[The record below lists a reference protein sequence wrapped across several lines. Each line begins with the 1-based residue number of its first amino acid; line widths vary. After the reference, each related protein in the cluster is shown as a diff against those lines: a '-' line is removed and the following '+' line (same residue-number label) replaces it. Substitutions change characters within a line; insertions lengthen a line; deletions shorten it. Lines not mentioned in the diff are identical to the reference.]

1 MNTYFQFIKLFLFIL
16 LLLYKVKIIIIIK
29 RVFIIKYKMKKE
41 AEKPKKEENKY
52 LFYTQYYLI
61 AGVYHVVNV
70 VNNML
75 SYSASYSSGVKE
87 YLEEKVLLKK
97 TIIDEIIADENK
109 KKYEFDEDDYV
120 IIKMRKA
127 PISSSASVVLPVLA
141 IPKTFEN
148 NENSNAIIDE
158 IVNDIISNAILS
170 ATVDAVVNDIIN
182 NAVDLYYTKEGL
194 KGNVVPF
201 EEGLKGNV
209 VPFEEGLKGNVVPFG
224 VEGECSSLERCN

>member
-1 MNTYFQFIKLFLFIL
+1 
-16 LLLYKVKIIIIIK
+16 
-29 RVFIIKYKMKKE
+29 MKNE

-52 LFYTQYYLI
+52 LYYTQYYLI

-70 VNNML
+70 VNTML

-97 TIIDEIIADENK
+97 TIIDEIVADANK

-127 PISSSASVVLPVLA
+127 AVVQSVVPVPVQNKILEDESSSSSSRGD
-141 IPKTFEN
+141 EN
-148 NENSNAIIDE
+148 INAI
-158 IVNDIISNAILS
+158 
-170 ATVDAVVNDIIN
+170 VDAIVNDIIN
-182 NAVDLYYTKEGL
+182 NAVDLYFTK
-194 KGNVVPF
+194 

-209 VPFEEGLKGNVVPFG
+209 VPLK
-224 VEGECSSLERCN
+224 

>member
-1 MNTYFQFIKLFLFIL
+1 
-16 LLLYKVKIIIIIK
+16 
-29 RVFIIKYKMKKE
+29 MKKE

-87 YLEEKVLLKK
+87 YLEEKVQLQK

-109 KKYEFDEDDYV
+109 KKFEFDEDDYV

-127 PISSSASVVLPVLA
+127 VVVQSVVPVLA
-141 IPKTFEN
+141 VPKTFEN
-148 NENSNAIIDE
+148 NENINNMNTTVDE
-158 IVNDIISNAILS
+158 IVNEMINKAVLS
-170 ATVDAVVNDIIN
+170 STVNTIVNDIIN
-182 NAVDLYYTKEGL
+182 NAVDIVAAR
-194 KGNVVPF
+194 NSSSSCVPC
-201 EEGLKGNV
+201 V
-209 VPFEEGLKGNVVPFG
+209 S
-224 VEGECSSLERCN
+224 SSLNNDDGIMENTGATLEKQVEPSHEELYGY

>member
-1 MNTYFQFIKLFLFIL
+1 
-16 LLLYKVKIIIIIK
+16 
-29 RVFIIKYKMKKE
+29 MKKE

-87 YLEEKVLLKK
+87 YLEEKVQLQK

-109 KKYEFDEDDYV
+109 KKFEFDEDDYV

-127 PISSSASVVLPVLA
+127 PISSVSVILPVP
-141 IPKTFEN
+141 IPVPKTFEN
-148 NENSNAIIDE
+148 NENINNMNTTVDE
-158 IVNDIISNAILS
+158 IVNEMINKAVLS
-170 ATVDAVVNDIIN
+170 STVNTIVNDIIN
-182 NAVDLYYTKEGL
+182 NAVDI
-194 KGNVVPF
+194 VVAR
-201 EEGLKGNV
+201 NSSSSC
-209 VPFEEGLKGNVVPFG
+209 VPCVS
-224 VEGECSSLERCN
+224 SSLNNDDGIMENTGATLEKQVEPSHEELYGY

>member
-1 MNTYFQFIKLFLFIL
+1 
-16 LLLYKVKIIIIIK
+16 
-29 RVFIIKYKMKKE
+29 MKKE

-87 YLEEKVLLKK
+87 YLEEKVQLQK

-109 KKYEFDEDDYV
+109 KKFEFDEDDYV

-127 PISSSASVVLPVLA
+127 VVVQSVVPVLA
-141 IPKTFEN
+141 VPKTFEN
-148 NENSNAIIDE
+148 NENINNMKTTVDE
-158 IVNDIISNAILS
+158 IVNEMINKAVLS
-170 ATVDAVVNDIIN
+170 STVNTIVNDIIN
-182 NAVDLYYTKEGL
+182 NAVDI
-194 KGNVVPF
+194 VVAR
-201 EEGLKGNV
+201 NSSSSC
-209 VPFEEGLKGNVVPFG
+209 VPCVS
-224 VEGECSSLERCN
+224 SSLNNDDGIMENTGATLEKQVEPSHEELYGY

>member
-1 MNTYFQFIKLFLFIL
+1 
-16 LLLYKVKIIIIIK
+16 
-29 RVFIIKYKMKKE
+29 MKKE
-41 AEKPKKEENKY
+41 DEKMKKEENKY

-97 TIIDEIIADENK
+97 TIIDEIVADANK

-127 PISSSASVVLPVLA
+127 AVVQSVVPVPVQNKILEDESSSSSSRGD
-141 IPKTFEN
+141 EN
-148 NENSNAIIDE
+148 INAI
-158 IVNDIISNAILS
+158 
-170 ATVDAVVNDIIN
+170 VDAIVNDIIN
-182 NAVDLYYTKEGL
+182 NAVDLYFTKEEGGVKGELVPL
-194 KGNVVPF
+194 K
-201 EEGLKGNV
+201 
-209 VPFEEGLKGNVVPFG
+209 
-224 VEGECSSLERCN
+224 

>member
-1 MNTYFQFIKLFLFIL
+1 
-16 LLLYKVKIIIIIK
+16 
-29 RVFIIKYKMKKE
+29 MKNNS
-41 AEKPKKEENKY
+41 EKPKKEENKY

-109 KKYEFDEDDYV
+109 KKFEFDEDDYV

-127 PISSSASVVLPVLA
+127 PTSSSASVVLPDPCPV
-141 IPKTFEN
+141 PKTFEN
-148 NENSNAIIDE
+148 NADDNNMNATVDE
-158 IVNDIISNAILS
+158 IINDIINNAILS
-170 ATVDAVVNDIIN
+170 STVDAVVNDIIN
-182 NAVDLYYTKEGL
+182 NAVDIVAAR
-194 KGNVVPF
+194 NSSSSCVPC
-201 EEGLKGNV
+201 V
-209 VPFEEGLKGNVVPFG
+209 
-224 VEGECSSLERCN
+224 SSLNDDDDGMPHHKSSIITSSYYAQFV

>member
-1 MNTYFQFIKLFLFIL
+1 
-16 LLLYKVKIIIIIK
+16 
-29 RVFIIKYKMKKE
+29 MKKE

-87 YLEEKVLLKK
+87 YLEEKVLLQK

-127 PISSSASVVLPVLA
+127 PISSVSVILPVLA
-141 IPKTFEN
+141 VPKTFEN
-148 NENSNAIIDE
+148 NENISNMNATVDE
-158 IVNDIISNAILS
+158 IVNEMINKAVLS
-170 ATVDAVVNDIIN
+170 STVDTIVNDIIN
-182 NAVDLYYTKEGL
+182 NAVDIVAARNSSSSCIPCVESLNHDDGMPHHKSSIITSSYYAQF
-194 KGNVVPF
+194 V
-201 EEGLKGNV
+201 
-209 VPFEEGLKGNVVPFG
+209 
-224 VEGECSSLERCN
+224 